1 MQSTSVFLS
10 YFVLFPNVGLTDFDS
25 AVQLS
30 VLHQQQQQQQQQ
42 EHQQQQ
48 QEHQQQQQQQQYDQV
63 GLYYMDNISKYV
75 RQLDRAIA
83 KLEKFNQFA
92 IENINI
98 LLIVGLNLKLAEL
111 YIYTIL

>member
-1 MQSTSVFLS
+1 MQTTCFLCL
-10 YFVLFPNVGLTDFDS
+10 YFTHVGLTDFDP

-30 VLHQQQQQQQQQ
+30 VLRDEVLNH
-42 EHQQQQ
+42 
-48 QEHQQQQQQQQYDQV
+48 QQQQQQYDQV

-83 KLEKFNQFA
+83 KLENFNQFA

-98 LLIVGLNLKLAEL
+98 LLITCTLLG
-111 YIYTIL
+111 I

>member
-30 VLHQQQQQQQQQ
+30 VLHQQQQQ
-42 EHQQQQ
+42 QQQQ

-83 KLEKFNQFA
+83 KLENFNKFA